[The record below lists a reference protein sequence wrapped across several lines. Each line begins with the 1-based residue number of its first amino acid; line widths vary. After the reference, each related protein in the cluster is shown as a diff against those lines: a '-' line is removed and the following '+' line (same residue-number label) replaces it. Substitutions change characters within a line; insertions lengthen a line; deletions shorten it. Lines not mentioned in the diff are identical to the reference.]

1 MHTLYPAIQPYKRH
15 ELAVDSLHTL
25 YLEETGNPEGLP
37 VIALHPGPGAGG
49 SAYLRRFFDPQ
60 VYRIIIFDQRGCGRS
75 LPHSEIKHNT
85 TQDLLDDI
93 DTIRTHLGIN
103 RFMLFGGGW
112 GSLLA
117 LLYAELYPQQ
127 IGGLLLHRIF
137 LGRPRDVAWFYQQG
151 ASLIYPD
158 YWHEFLSIVPTDR
171 RGEIPQYYAEC
182 LQGNNELAR
191 MSAAKNWALWQAR
204 CSSLQP
210 HLSVIDQYSEPH
222 FALALATLESHYI
235 VNHYFIEENQVL
247 NNAHKIRH
255 VPTYLVHGRYDMVC
269 PLAGAWDL
277 HRALPTS
284 NLSIVRDAGHSDR
297 EAGII
302 DALVCAAK
310 EIARQGSDAC

>member
-75 LPHSEIKHNT
+75 LPHSEIRHNT

-93 DTIRTHLGIN
+93 DTIRTHLSIN

-127 IGGLLLHRIF
+127 VCGLLLHRIF
-137 LGRPRDVAWFYQQG
+137 
-151 ASLIYPD
+151 
-158 YWHEFLSIVPTDR
+158 
-171 RGEIPQYYAEC
+171 
-182 LQGNNELAR
+182 
-191 MSAAKNWALWQAR
+191 
-204 CSSLQP
+204 
-210 HLSVIDQYSEPH
+210 
-222 FALALATLESHYI
+222 
-235 VNHYFIEENQVL
+235 
-247 NNAHKIRH
+247 
-255 VPTYLVHGRYDMVC
+255 
-269 PLAGAWDL
+269 
-277 HRALPTS
+277 
-284 NLSIVRDAGHSDR
+284 
-297 EAGII
+297 
-302 DALVCAAK
+302 
-310 EIARQGSDAC
+310 